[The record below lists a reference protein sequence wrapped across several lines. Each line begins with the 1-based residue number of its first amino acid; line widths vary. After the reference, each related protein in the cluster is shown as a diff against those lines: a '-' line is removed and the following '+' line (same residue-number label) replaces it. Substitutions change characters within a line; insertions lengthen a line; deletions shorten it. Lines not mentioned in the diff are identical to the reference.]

1 MKFRQDFVTNS
12 SSTSFIIS
20 LKDDWNEN
28 NFYKSIGLLD
38 DTALRS
44 IFIELYR
51 AIEDNKEEITA
62 YISKYYPNDKTVE
75 TFLSNRNYSKDVI
88 EKVSQLLKDG
98 RTVYY
103 GKLST
108 ENGDI
113 VEAYFSTESFLVCE
127 DDIYFNGQSAVW

>member
-1 MKFRQDFVTNS
+1 MKYRQDFVTNS

-20 LKDDWNEN
+20 LKNEWNEN

-38 DTALRS
+38 DSALRS

-51 AIEDNKEEITA
+51 AIEYNKKEITA
-62 YISKYYPNDKTVE
+62 YISEYYPEDKNVE

-88 EKVSQLLKDG
+88 EKISQLMKDG
-98 RTVYY
+98 RTIYY

-113 VEAYFSTESFLVCE
+113 VEAFFSTESFLVCE

>member
-20 LKDDWNEN
+20 LKDEWNEN

-38 DTALRS
+38 DSALRY

-51 AIEDNKEEITA
+51 AIEDNKKEITA
-62 YISKYYPNDKTVE
+62 YIKEYYPENKTVE
-75 TFLSNRNYSKDVI
+75 EFLSKCNYSKDVI
-88 EKVSQLLKDG
+88 KKVSQLLKDG
-98 RTVYY
+98 RTIYY
-103 GKLST
+103 GELST

-113 VEAYFSTESFLVCE
+113 VEAFFSTESFLVCE

>member
-20 LKDDWNEN
+20 LKDEWNEN

-38 DTALRS
+38 DSAMRS

-51 AIEDNKEEITA
+51 AIEDDKEEITA
-62 YISKYYPNDKTVE
+62 YISKHCPDDKTVE
-75 TFLSNRNYSKDVI
+75 TFLSNHKYSKDVI
-88 EKVSQLLKDG
+88 EKVSQLLRDG

-103 GKLST
+103 GELST
-108 ENGDI
+108 ENGDV
-113 VEAYFSTESFLVCE
+113 VEAFFSTESFLVCE

>member
-38 DTALRS
+38 DSALRS
-44 IFIELYR
+44 IFTELYM
-51 AIEDNKEEITA
+51 AIENNKKEINA
-62 YISKYYPNDKTVE
+62 YVREYYPEDETVE
-75 TFLSNRNYSKDVI
+75 KFLSNQKYSNDVI

-98 RTVYY
+98 RTIYY

-113 VEAYFSTESFLVCE
+113 VEAFFSKESFLVCE
-127 DDIYFNGQSAVW
+127 DDIYFNGQSAVV

>member
-38 DTALRS
+38 DSALRS
-44 IFIELYR
+44 IFTELYM
-51 AIEDNKEEITA
+51 AIENNKKEINA
-62 YISKYYPNDKTVE
+62 YVREYYPEDETVE
-75 TFLSNRNYSKDVI
+75 IFLSNQKYSNDVI

-98 RTVYY
+98 RTIYY
-103 GKLST
+103 GELST

-113 VEAYFSTESFLVCE
+113 VEAFFSTESFLVCE

>member
-20 LKDDWNEN
+20 LKDEWNEN
-28 NFYKSIGLLD
+28 NFYKSIGLLND
-38 DTALRS
+38 SALRR

-51 AIEDNKEEITA
+51 AIEDNKKEITA
-62 YISKYYPNDKTVE
+62 YISEYYPEDKTVE
-75 TFLSNRNYSKDVI
+75 TFLSNCNYSKDVI

-98 RTVYY
+98 RTIYY
-103 GKLST
+103 GELST